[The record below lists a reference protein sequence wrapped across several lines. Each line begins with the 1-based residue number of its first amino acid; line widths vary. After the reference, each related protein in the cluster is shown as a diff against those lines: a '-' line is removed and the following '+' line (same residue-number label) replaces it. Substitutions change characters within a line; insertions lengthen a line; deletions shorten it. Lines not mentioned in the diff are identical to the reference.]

1 MNFAGGFVFA
11 KRPTF
16 TLLSHFVA
24 PKDTVADTVMI
35 AAVKILVNVILYSF
49 VIRCIHIPNATSV
62 PESVFW
68 NENLPTSFQA
78 LIKAHSQ
85 CEIAVPTRALECAH
99 PVRKVTELPN
109 EFSL

>member
-24 PKDTVADTVMI
+24 AKDIVAVTVMM
-35 AAVKILVNVILYSF
+35 AAVKILANVILNSF
-49 VIRCIHIPNATSV
+49 AIRGIHIPNAMTV
-62 PESVFW
+62 PELAFW

-78 LIKAHSQ
+78 LIRAHSQ
-85 CEIAVPTRALECAH
+85 CEIAVPKRALDCAR
-99 PVRKVTELPN
+99 PVRKVTELPG